1 MSTLY
6 KLTAEYAQLLEMAED
21 PDTSP
26 ETLADTLEALSGEIE
41 AKADGYGMVIR
52 ELSADSDKLKSEIT
66 RLKERKDAID
76 NNIKRMK
83 ENLQA
88 AMIATDR
95 RKFKTTLFSFNIQK
109 NPASVVMDEPYIE
122 NIPEEYLKFKEPEI
136 DRAALKRDLQAGK
149 DLEGLCHLEQT
160 ESLRIR

>member
-6 KLTAEYAQLLEMAED
+6 ELTAEYTQLLEMAED

-26 ETLADTLEALSGEIE
+26 EALADTLEALSGEIE
-41 AKADGYGMVIR
+41 YKADGYGMVIR

-83 ENLQA
+83 ESLQA
-88 AMIATDR
+88 AMIATEK
-95 RKFKTTLFSFNIQK
+95 RKFKTTLFTFSVQK
-109 NPASVVMDEPYIE
+109 NPASVVMDEPHIE
-122 NIPEEYLKFKEPEI
+122 NIPEEYLKFKAPDI
-136 DRAALKRDLQAGK
+136 DKVALKRDLLDGK
-149 DLEGLCHLEQT
+149 DLKGLCHLEQT
-160 ESLRIR
+160 ESLRIK

>member
-6 KLTAEYAQLLEMAED
+6 ELTAEYAQLLEMAED

-88 AMIATDR
+88 AMIATEK
-95 RKFKTTLFSFNIQK
+95 RKFKTTLFSFSIAK
-109 NPASVVMDEPYIE
+109 NPPSVVMIEPYIE
-122 NIPEEYLKFKEPEI
+122 NIPEEYIKRKDPEI
-136 DRAALKRDLQAGK
+136 DRKKILDDIKAGK
-149 DLEGLCHLEQT
+149 DLSALAYLSQT